1 MSTNHEP
8 DANELD
14 GRTKLLSSRP
24 EPDNILVF
32 GIATLIGLF
41 FCFMA
46 FYFVISE
53 MIEIG
58 WQGLDGF
65 WPFLHLFI
73 QAFIICGVPVA
84 YTLMVLDLL
93 IWQIKGKEFVTYS
106 DKDLLIQHQSLFSKE
121 WRIPWDCILNV
132 ESFSYP
138 WYKFK
143 GRDGD
148 ETLCL
153 IYKNAR
159 GKTKKVRFGLLL
171 NENQQKIVVERI
183 KELCVEKYDPKRD
196 ADL

>member
-1 MSTNHEP
+1 MSTNPET
-8 DANELD
+8 DTNELD

-41 FCFMA
+41 FCFVA

-93 IWQIKGKEFVTYS
+93 IWQIKGKELVTYS

-121 WRIPWDCILNV
+121 WRISWDCILNV
-132 ESFSYP
+132 EPFSYP

-153 IYKNAR
+153 TYKNAK

-183 KELCVEKYDPKRD
+183 KELCVKNFGK
-196 ADL
+196 

>member
-1 MSTNHEP
+1 MSTNHES
-8 DANELD
+8 DTNELD

-24 EPDNILVF
+24 EPDNVLVF

-41 FCFMA
+41 FCFSA

-58 WQGLDGF
+58 WHGLDGF
-65 WPFLHLFI
+65 CHFLHLFI

-93 IWQIKGKEFVTYS
+93 IWQIKGKEIVTYS
-106 DKDLLIQHQSLFSKE
+106 DKDLLIQHKSLFSKE

-132 ESFSYP
+132 EPYSYP

-153 IYKNAR
+153 SYKNAK
-159 GKTKKVRFGLLL
+159 GKAKEVRFGLLL
-171 NENQQKIVVERI
+171 NEDQQEIVVERI
-183 KELCVEKYDPKRD
+183 KELCVEKFI
-196 ADL
+196 

>member
-1 MSTNHEP
+1 MSTNPET
-8 DANELD
+8 DTNELD

-41 FCFMA
+41 FCFVA

-65 WPFLHLFI
+65 WSFLNILI

-84 YTLMVLDLL
+84 YVLMVLDLL
-93 IWQIKGKEFVTYS
+93 IWQIKGKELVTYS
-106 DKDLLIQHQSLFSKE
+106 DEDLLIQHKSLFSKE
-121 WRIPWDCILNV
+121 WRIPWDCILKV
-132 ESFSYP
+132 EPFSYP

-153 IYKNAR
+153 TYKNAK

-171 NENQQKIVVERI
+171 NEDQQEIVIKRI
-183 KELCVEKYDPKRD
+183 KELCVQKYCK
-196 ADL
+196 

>member
-1 MSTNHEP
+1 MPTNP
-8 DANELD
+8 DSDKSELD

-58 WQGLDGF
+58 WQGLDVF

-93 IWQIKGKEFVTYS
+93 IWQIKGKELVTYS

-153 IYKNAR
+153 TYKNAK

-171 NENQQKIVVERI
+171 NEDQQEIVVERI
-183 KELCVEKYDPKRD
+183 KELCVENF
-196 ADL
+196 

>member
-1 MSTNHEP
+1 MPTNPET
-8 DANELD
+8 DTNELD
-14 GRTKLLSSRP
+14 GRTKLLRSRP

-41 FCFMA
+41 FSFMA

-58 WQGLDGF
+58 WQGLDSLVHF
-65 WPFLHLFI
+65 FYLLI
-73 QAFIICGVPVA
+73 QAIIICGVPIA
-84 YTLMVLDLL
+84 YTLMVLDML
-93 IWQIKGKEFVTYS
+93 IWQIKGEELVTYS
-106 DKDLLIQHQSLFSKE
+106 EKDLLIQHKSLFSGE

-153 IYKNAR
+153 TYKNAR

-171 NENQQKIVVERI
+171 NEDQQEIVVERI
-183 KELCVEKYDPKRD
+183 KELCVENFGE
-196 ADL
+196 

>member
-1 MSTNHEP
+1 MSTNHES
-8 DANELD
+8 DTDELD

-41 FCFMA
+41 FCFVA
-46 FYFVISE
+46 FYFMISE

-58 WQGLDGF
+58 WHGLDGF

-73 QAFIICGVPVA
+73 QAFIICGVPVS

-93 IWQIKGKEFVTYS
+93 IWQIKGKELVTYS
-106 DKDLLIQHQSLFSKE
+106 DEDLLIQHKSLFSKE

-132 ESFSYP
+132 EPYSYP

-153 IYKNAR
+153 TYKNAK

-171 NENQQKIVVERI
+171 NEDQQKIVIERI
-183 KELCVEKYDPKRD
+183 KELCVESFEK
-196 ADL
+196 

>member
-1 MSTNHEP
+1 MSTNPET
-8 DANELD
+8 DTNEFD

-73 QAFIICGVPVA
+73 QAFIICGVPIA
-84 YTLMVLDLL
+84 YTLMVLDML
-93 IWQIKGKEFVTYS
+93 IWQIKGEELVSYS

-121 WRIPWDCILNV
+121 WRILWDCILNV

-153 IYKNAR
+153 TYKNAR

-171 NENQQKIVVERI
+171 NEDQQEIVVERI
-183 KELCVEKYDPKRD
+183 KELCVENFGE
-196 ADL
+196 

>member
-1 MSTNHEP
+1 MSTNHESVT
-8 DANELD
+8 NELD

-24 EPDNILVF
+24 EPDNILVL
-32 GIATLIGLF
+32 GLATLIGLF

-65 WPFLHLFI
+65 WPFLHPFI

-93 IWQIKGKEFVTYS
+93 IWQIKGKELVTYS

-153 IYKNAR
+153 TYKNAR
-159 GKTKKVRFGLLL
+159 DKTKKVRFGLLL

-183 KELCVEKYDPKRD
+183 KELCVESFEK
-196 ADL
+196 

>member
-1 MSTNHEP
+1 MSTNPET
-8 DANELD
+8 DTNELD

-58 WQGLDGF
+58 WQGLNGF
-65 WPFLHLFI
+65 WSFLHLFI

-84 YTLMVLDLL
+84 YTLMVLYLL
-93 IWQIKGKEFVTYS
+93 IWQIKGKELVTYS

-153 IYKNAR
+153 TYKNAR

-171 NENQQKIVVERI
+171 NEEQQKIVIERI
-183 KELCVEKYDPKRD
+183 KELCVENFEK
-196 ADL
+196 

>member
-1 MSTNHEP
+1 MSTNPET
-8 DANELD
+8 DTNELD

-93 IWQIKGKEFVTYS
+93 IWQIKGKELVTYS

-121 WRIPWDCILNV
+121 LRIPWDCILNV

-153 IYKNAR
+153 TYKNAR

-183 KELCVEKYDPKRD
+183 KELCVKNFGK
-196 ADL
+196 